1 MHLIFIDI
9 SLNHDD
15 AVILWDDVEKEQ

>member
-9 SLNHDD
+9 SFNHGE

>member
-9 SLNHDD
+9 SFNHGD
-15 AVILWDDVEKEQ
+15 AVILWDDFEKEQ